1 MSAAHQLINLHE
13 KLLLIDPLHKV
24 VYVFFVH
31 TMAIYY
37 NKPWNKRNS
46 YQQKALKVFVI
57 YKM

>member
-37 NKPWNKRNS
+37 NKP
-46 YQQKALKVFVI
+46 
-57 YKM
+57 